1 MGKQYQKLQPKHTE
15 FIQQQ
20 KIFFVGTARA
30 EGRVNI
36 SPKGLD
42 TLRILDEH
50 TVLWLNLTGSGN
62 ETAIHLEE
70 NNRMTLMFCAFE
82 GNPLILRLYGHATV
96 HHEQDVAFTDYL
108 SLFGAPLGAR
118 QIMKVDIDLV
128 QTSCGF
134 AVPLMDFQEER
145 SVLRDWAKK
154 KGEDGI
160 RDYWKDRNRKSIDG
174 FESEHFKSK
183 E

>member
-1 MGKQYQKLQPKHTE
+1 MGKQYQNLQPKHAE
-15 FIQQQ
+15 FIQKQ

-42 TLRILDEH
+42 TLRIVDEK

-70 NNRMTLMFCAFE
+70 NSRMTLMFCAFE
-82 GNPLILRLYGHATV
+82 GNPLILRLYGDATV
-96 HHEQDVAFTDYL
+96 YHEQDAAFAQYIE
-108 SLFGAPLGAR
+108 LFGAPLGAR
-118 QIMKVDIDLV
+118 QIMKLDIDLV

-134 AVPLMDFQEER
+134 AVPLMDFKEER
-145 SVLRDWAKK
+145 SVLKDWAKK
-154 KGEDGI
+154 KGKQGI
-160 RDYWKDRNRKSIDG
+160 RNYWKDRNSTSIDG
-174 FESEHFKSK
+174 FDSEHFQ